1 MLRTKVMRERD
12 ERRELIKYR
21 FVLIRVRFLD
31 VFFEGIF
38 KVNELFFCLV
48 EFVRENLEYDWIS
61 FYLSFVGG

>member
-1 MLRTKVMRERD
+1 MRERD

-21 FVLIRVRFLD
+21 FVLIRLRFLD